1 MQKKLGL
8 SCKQRARRIV
18 LTTTQKEPQMS
29 TITLTATQHAMLAHA
44 IHHTEGRIDWFP
56 ENIKGGA
63 RQKVLQGLFNR
74 ALITPH
80 GSDWLV
86 AAEGYDALGCA
97 RPVACSIAPV
107 HELEAAVAL
116 VETTWA
122 QGVNTNEAVANE
134 SAPADQAEAVV
145 IETEPELK
153 ADQHGNAPGCDDC
166 LAGTDVPATE
176 IDATQ
181 GQPKPASTPADQP
194 LAKLIRT
201 RENSKQATIIG
212 MLQRAEGAT
221 IAQICEAT
229 GWQPH
234 TVRGTFAGAF
244 KKKLGLTITSA
255 KPDGGVRTYR
265 AAA

>member
-1 MQKKLGL
+1 
-8 SCKQRARRIV
+8 
-18 LTTTQKEPQMS
+18 MS
-29 TITLTATQHAMLAHA
+29 TISLTATQQSMLAHA

-97 RPVACSIAPV
+97 RPTACSIAPDP
-107 HELEAAVAL
+107 ELDAAVAQA
-116 VETTWA
+116 EATWA
-122 QGVNTNEAVANE
+122 QGVDTNE
-134 SAPADQAEAVV
+134 SASAAQAESGEVA
-145 IETEPELK
+145 IETGTETQV
-153 ADQHGNAPGCDDC
+153 DQHDNATGCDER
-166 LAGTDVPATE
+166 LAGTDAPATE
-176 IDATQ
+176 IDATH
-181 GQPKPASTPADQP
+181 GQPLPAAAPAEQP
-194 LAKLIRT
+194 ITKAIRT
-201 RENSKQATIIG
+201 RERSKQATIIG

-229 GWQPH
+229 GWQAH

-255 KPDGGVRTYR
+255 KPQGGERSYR
-265 AAA
+265 VVASTDELLA

>member
-1 MQKKLGL
+1 
-8 SCKQRARRIV
+8 
-18 LTTTQKEPQMS
+18 MS
-29 TITLTATQHAMLAHA
+29 TITLTATQQSMLAHA

-97 RPVACSIAPV
+97 RPTACSIAPDP
-107 HELEAAVAL
+107 ELDPELDAAVAQAEGL
-116 VETTWA
+116 WA
-122 QGVNTNEAVANE
+122 QGVDSNE
-134 SAPADQAEAVV
+134 SAPADQAESGEVA
-145 IETEPELK
+145 IETGTETQV
-153 ADQHGNAPGCDDC
+153 DQHDNATGCDER
-166 LAGTDVPATE
+166 LAGTDAPATE
-176 IDATQ
+176 IDATH
-181 GQPKPASTPADQP
+181 GQPLPAAEPAEQP
-194 LAKLIRT
+194 IPKAIRT
-201 RENSKQATIIG
+201 REHSKQATIIG

-229 GWQPH
+229 GWQAH

-244 KKKLGLTITSA
+244 KKKLGMTITSD
-255 KPDGGVRTYR
+255 KTQGGVRTYR

>member
-1 MQKKLGL
+1 
-8 SCKQRARRIV
+8 
-18 LTTTQKEPQMS
+18 MS

-44 IHHTEGRIDWFP
+44 IHHAEGRIDWFP

-74 ALITPH
+74 ALITSNGVDH
-80 GSDWLV
+80 FV

-97 RPVACSIAPV
+97 RPTACPIEPDP
-107 HELEAAVAL
+107 ELEAAVAQAEASW
-116 VETTWA
+116 V
-122 QGVNTNEAVANE
+122 QGVDIYE
-134 SAPADQAEAVV
+134 SAPADQAATGVV
-145 IETEPELK
+145 AIETETQ
-153 ADQHGNAPGCDDC
+153 ADRVDNATGCDDC
-166 LAGTDVPATE
+166 LAGIDVPTTE

-194 LAKLIRT
+194 LAKVLRT

-212 MLQRAEGAT
+212 MLQRVEGAT
-221 IAQICEAT
+221 IAQICEVT
-229 GWQPH
+229 GWQAH

-244 KKKLGLTITSA
+244 KKKLGMIITSDKA
-255 KPDGGVRTYR
+255 QGGVRTYR

>member
-1 MQKKLGL
+1 
-8 SCKQRARRIV
+8 
-18 LTTTQKEPQMS
+18 MS
-29 TITLTATQHAMLAHA
+29 TITLTTTQNAVLAHA

-56 ENIKGGA
+56 DNIKGGA

-80 GSDWLV
+80 GSNWFV

-97 RPVACSIAPV
+97 RPTACNIAPDP
-107 HELEAAVAL
+107 ELDAAVAQAEGL
-116 VETTWA
+116 WA
-122 QGVNTNEAVANE
+122 QGVDTNE
-134 SAPADQAEAVV
+134 SAPEDQSESGDIA
-145 IETEPELK
+145 IKTETQVDEH
-153 ADQHGNAPGCDDC
+153 DNAPGCNDC

-176 IDATQ
+176 INATQ
-181 GQPKPASTPADQP
+181 GQPLPASSPVDQP
-194 LAKLIRT
+194 ITKAIRT
-201 RENSKQATIIG
+201 REHSKQATIIG

-244 KKKLGLTITSA
+244 KKKLGLTITSD
-255 KPDGGVRTYR
+255 KTQDGVRTYR
-265 AAA
+265 AVA

>member
-1 MQKKLGL
+1 
-8 SCKQRARRIV
+8 
-18 LTTTQKEPQMS
+18 MS
-29 TITLTATQHAMLAHA
+29 TITLTTTQHAMLDHA
-44 IHHTEGRIDWFP
+44 IHHTDGRVEWFP

-86 AAEGYDALGCA
+86 AAEGYDAMGCA
-97 RPVACSIAPV
+97 RAVACSIAPDPAPD
-107 HELEAAVAL
+107 HELDAAVAQAEAAW
-116 VETTWA
+116 V
-122 QGVNTNEAVANE
+122 QGVDTAE
-134 SAPADQAEAVV
+134 SAPADQAESGDIA
-145 IETEPELK
+145 IETESQV
-153 ADQHGNAPGCDDC
+153 DQNDNATGCDDC
-166 LAGTDVPATE
+166 ISGTDVPATE

-181 GQPKPASTPADQP
+181 GQPLPTAAPAEQP
-194 LAKLIRT
+194 LAKAIRT
-201 RENSKQATIIG
+201 REHSKQATIIG

-229 GWQPH
+229 GWQAH

-255 KPDGGVRTYR
+255 KPQGGERSYR
-265 AAA
+265 VVASTDELLA

>member
-1 MQKKLGL
+1 
-8 SCKQRARRIV
+8 
-18 LTTTQKEPQMS
+18 MS

-44 IHHTEGRIDWFP
+44 IHHAEGRIDWFP

-116 VETTWA
+116 VEATWA
-122 QGVNTNEAVANE
+122 QGVNTNDAVANE
-134 SAPADQAEAVV
+134 TAPADQAETGVV
-145 IETEPELK
+145 AIETETQ
-153 ADQHGNAPGCDDC
+153 ADRVDNATGCDDC
-166 LAGTDVPATE
+166 LAGTDVPTTE

-194 LAKLIRT
+194 LAKVIRT

-212 MLQRAEGAT
+212 MLQRVEGAT

-229 GWQPH
+229 GWQAH

-244 KKKLGLTITSA
+244 KKKLGMTITSDKA
-255 KPDGGVRTYR
+255 QGGVRTYR

>member
-1 MQKKLGL
+1 
-8 SCKQRARRIV
+8 
-18 LTTTQKEPQMS
+18 MS
-29 TITLTATQHAMLAHA
+29 TITLTTTQHAMLDHA
-44 IHHTEGRIDWFP
+44 IHHTDGRVDWFP

-97 RPVACSIAPV
+97 RPTACSIAPDPDPD
-107 HELEAAVAL
+107 HELDTAVA
-116 VETTWA
+116 
-122 QGVNTNEAVANE
+122 
-134 SAPADQAEAVV
+134 QAEASWVQGV
-145 IETEPELK
+145 DTAESEDVSIETETQVEQN
-153 ADQHGNAPGCDDC
+153 DNATGCDDC
-166 LAGTDVPATE
+166 HSGTVVPAPA

-181 GQPKPASTPADQP
+181 GQPAPTTTPAEQP
-194 LAKLIRT
+194 LAKVIST
-201 RENSKQATIIG
+201 REHSKQATIIG

-229 GWQPH
+229 GWQAH

-244 KKKLGLTITSA
+244 KKKLGMTITSD
-255 KPDGGVRTYR
+255 KTQGGVRTYR